1 MKLKRGIDTFPS
13 KLGEN
18 RLIQR
23 TAVSVLALICGGFAM
38 ALGTPPTEHEV
49 ISAPIQLEISE
60 VSKALS
66 DHLSLYKLPSEIF
79 EEITGVAH
87 ENGCIVLGDSSTSLV
102 QPILIM
108 SIVDSCPQLSTI
120 GSAVQLQTE
129 PTSKYSG
136 TATAS
141 NETETFE
148 LTSSAEINT
157 YQVTTEIWSGTVVG
171 YAITFDLHGSLSGD
185 SSIVVFYP
193 TSNQVNKFDFNSSW
207 VGPARPP
214 YKLWDCKRELNYQCH
229 KAIMIRQLCDSHC
242 TDVLP
247 ILGEIVVGA
256 ALGIGITACT
266 DIPIVI
272 VGGAVA
278 GAAIGAINSGVN
290 CEANCSYEEGVSLLI
305 ARLEYDKCKEIQLD
319 PKDTGVQKTGT
330 SPE

>member
-1 MKLKRGIDTFPS
+1 MTKTVFRI
-13 KLGEN
+13 LGVVAS
-18 RLIQR
+18 L
-23 TAVSVLALICGGFAM
+23 TVGGAAM
-38 ALGTPPTEHEV
+38 ALGTPPTENEV
-49 ISAPIQLEISE
+49 ISASIQLEISE
-60 VSKALS
+60 ASKNLS
-66 DHLSLYKLPSEIF
+66 DYLSLYKSPSEIF

-87 ENGCIVLGDSSTSLV
+87 ENRCFVLGDSSTSLV

-193 TSNQVNKFDFNSSW
+193 TSNQVSKFDFNSSW
-207 VGPARPP
+207 VGPAHPAYVPFDCLRDLKSKI
-214 YKLWDCKRELNYQCH
+214 KLAKE
-229 KAIMIRQLCDSHC
+229 IRDLCDSHC
-242 TDVLP
+242 TDFLP
-247 ILGEIVVGA
+247 ILKGVVLGA
-256 ALGIGITACT
+256 AGGAGLGSCT
-266 DIPIVI
+266 GVPIVI
-272 VGGAVA
+272 VGTAAA
-278 GAAIGAINSGVN
+278 GALCGALFSAVE
-290 CEANCSYEEGVSLLI
+290 CEADCGKDQEVRLLT
-305 ARLEYDKCKEIQLD
+305 ARHEYDKCLEDQLD
-319 PKDTGVQKTGT
+319 PNDTSKQPTGT
-330 SPE
+330 SPK

>member
-1 MKLKRGIDTFPS
+1 MHLKECAMKLKRGIDTFPS

-66 DHLSLYKLPSEIF
+66 DHLSLYKSPSEIF
-79 EEITGVAH
+79 EEITGLAH
-87 ENGCIVLGDSSTSLV
+87 ENRCFVLGDSSTSLV

-193 TSNQVNKFDFNSSW
+193 TSNQVSELDLNSSW
-207 VGPARPP
+207 VGPTHPP
-214 YKLWDCKRELNYQCH
+214 YVLWDCRRDLQFEIQ
-229 KAIMIRQLCDSHC
+229 KAILK
-242 TDVLP
+242 
-247 ILGEIVVGA
+247 A
-256 ALGIGITACT
+256 
-266 DIPIVI
+266 
-272 VGGAVA
+272 
-278 GAAIGAINSGVN
+278 
-290 CEANCSYEEGVSLLI
+290 
-305 ARLEYDKCKEIQLD
+305 
-319 PKDTGVQKTGT
+319 
-330 SPE
+330 

>member
-1 MKLKRGIDTFPS
+1 MFRI
-13 KLGEN
+13 LGVVAS
-18 RLIQR
+18 L
-23 TAVSVLALICGGFAM
+23 TVGGAAM
-38 ALGTPPTEHEV
+38 ALGTPPTENEV
-49 ISAPIQLEISE
+49 ISASIQLEISE
-60 VSKALS
+60 ASKNLS
-66 DHLSLYKLPSEIF
+66 DYLSLYKSPSEIF

-87 ENGCIVLGDSSTSLV
+87 ENRCFVLGDSSTSLV

-157 YQVTTEIWSGTVVG
+157 YQVTTEILSGTVVG

-193 TSNQVNKFDFNSSW
+193 TSNQMSELDLNSSW
-207 VGPARPP
+207 VGPAHPP
-214 YKLWDCKRELNYQCH
+214 YVLWDCRRDLQFEIQ
-229 KAIMIRQLCDSHC
+229 KAILKARQCAVHC
-242 TDVLP
+242 GEWLP
-247 ILGEIVVGA
+247 ILGRLGVGVASGVGVGACTLNPFIIVGA
-256 ALGIGITACT
+256 AVVGGIGVTIWGEMDC
-266 DIPIVI
+266 
-272 VGGAVA
+272 VA
-278 GAAIGAINSGVN
+278 KCQNELNDRIQIIN
-290 CEANCSYEEGVSLLI
+290 
-305 ARLEYDKCKEIQLD
+305 LEYIECIADHPD
-319 PKDTGVQKTGT
+319 PKDTGKQQIGT